1 MREIKMLGGKFKYV
15 LGIIF
20 LLVLLVVA
28 AEAGFYFGAT
38 KKEKI
43 LPIGLPFEAP
53 GAAPLIDQDRLAGFE
68 FVKKGMVKGITI
80 GVQVEGVIKEIKGPD
95 WFRFEKDGEIMGY
108 KVLPE
113 EPAMNYTLIQEGS
126 DEGISMTW
134 QDLRVGDRIIITY
147 TYDNNTGEVIS
158 HSTMIFR

>member
-1 MREIKMLGGKFKYV
+1 MLGGKFKYV
-15 LGIIF
+15 LGAIF
-20 LLVLLVVA
+20 LLVLLVVV
-28 AEAGFYFGAT
+28 AEAGFYFGVT

-43 LPIGLPFEAP
+43 LPIGLPIEAP
-53 GAAPLIDQDRLAGFE
+53 GAIPIIDQDRLAGFE

-113 EPAMNYTLIQEGS
+113 EPPMAYTLIQEGS
-126 DEGISMTW
+126 EGIPITW

-147 TYDNNTGEVIS
+147 SYDNKTGKVVS
-158 HSTMIFR
+158 HSARIFR